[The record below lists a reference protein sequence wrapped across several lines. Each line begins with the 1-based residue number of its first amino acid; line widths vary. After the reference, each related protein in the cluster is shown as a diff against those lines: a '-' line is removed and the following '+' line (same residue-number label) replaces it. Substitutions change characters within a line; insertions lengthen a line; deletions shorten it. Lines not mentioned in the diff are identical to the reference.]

1 MRVRLGVVGLVT
13 GLGLSM
19 MSTGAGAAQSAQVPA
34 LPFPTAGNVTVAR
47 VAIQGSSAAI
57 PKLALANRSVPTGSF
72 VAASVAR
79 DSRAPRRYLAT
90 VAIVYPGVDS
100 APTPRPGPP
109 VTVRLPAGFRVVGPV
124 QTARDVLYANATPA
138 FNLITAPTATVLA
151 GTAPPK
157 LPPARIVANA
167 QLLALDRS
175 VGLAEIS
182 LLGLQWVA
190 VTLSRPSA
198 TMVRATIGLSRLPQ
212 VNAVELRF
220 ATGLKV
226 VQVAKPTGTDALPTG
241 SAVRLIAA
249 GGFFDEGVPY
259 QFDVTLNAAPKR
271 GDVVTVRAST
281 HYFESTLPFV
291 ERFAL
296 P

>member
-1 MRVRLGVVGLVT
+1 
-13 GLGLSM
+13 
-19 MSTGAGAAQSAQVPA
+19 
-34 LPFPTAGNVTVAR
+34 VTVAR
-47 VAIQGSSAAI
+47 VAIQGTAVAM
-57 PKLALANRSVPTGSF
+57 PKLALANRTIPAGSF

-79 DSRAPRRYLAT
+79 DPRAARRYLAT

-100 APTPRPGPP
+100 APAPMPGPP
-109 VTVRLPAGFRVVGPV
+109 VTVRLPAGFRVVGPPQV
-124 QTARDVLYANATPA
+124 ARNVLYANPTPA
-138 FNLITAPTATVLA
+138 FKLVTGPTASVLA
-151 GTAPPK
+151 GTAAPK
-157 LPPARIVANA
+157 LPPARIMADA
-167 QLLALDRS
+167 QLLALDRP
-175 VGLAEIS
+175 VGLAEIG

-198 TMVRATIGLSRLPQ
+198 TVVRATIGLSHLPQ

-220 ATGLKV
+220 PAGLKV
-226 VQVAKPTGTDALPTG
+226 AQVAKPTGTDALPMG

-259 QFDVTLNAAPKR
+259 QFDITLNAAPKR
-271 GDVVTVRAST
+271 GDPVTVRAST
-281 HYFESTLPFV
+281 HYFESSLPFV